1 MTRTWLDILIGMLV
15 LVVVTSCDHTP
26 DYVIKS
32 KEMTRLLVDIHK
44 GEGLIDLSGGQFRT
58 DSMKKS
64 LKQSILLDH
73 GVTQEQFDTSLVWY
87 GHNLEKYIEVY
98 DDVIAQL
105 EKEMKNADVAAEGS
119 IKVPLKVA
127 GDSVNTWPES
137 PYYKFTSRMPSQY
150 VTFTLR
156 SDENWEKGDVYT
168 WRMYVSN
175 RISPLNLTL
184 AAEYVDGSI
193 DYVTRPV
200 GQDGWTELVLP
211 SDENRSLREI
221 FGVMY
226 SVPGSGET
234 VFVDSISLVRT
245 RINPEAVDRA
255 SVNYFTNRR

>member
-1 MTRTWLDILIGMLV
+1 MTRTRLDILIGILML
-15 LVVVTSCDHTP
+15 LVVTACDHTP

-32 KEMTRLLVDIHK
+32 KEMTSLLVDIHK
-44 GEGLIDLSGGQFRT
+44 GEGLIDLSGGRFRT

-64 LKQSILLDH
+64 LKQSILLEH

-98 DDVIAQL
+98 DNVIAQL
-105 EKEMKNADVAAEGS
+105 EKDMKNADVAADGP

-137 PYYKFTSRMPSQY
+137 PFYKFTPQMPSQY
-150 VTFTLR
+150 VTFSLR

-184 AAEYVDGSI
+184 AVEYVDGSI
-193 DYVTRPV
+193 DYVTGPV
-200 GQDGWTELVLP
+200 GQDGWNEIVLP
-211 SDENRSLREI
+211 SDENRSMREI
-221 FGVMY
+221 FGVMA
-226 SVPGSGET
+226 SVAGSGEA
-234 VFVDSISLVRT
+234 VYVDSISLVRT
-245 RINPEAVDRA
+245 RFNPDAVNRA